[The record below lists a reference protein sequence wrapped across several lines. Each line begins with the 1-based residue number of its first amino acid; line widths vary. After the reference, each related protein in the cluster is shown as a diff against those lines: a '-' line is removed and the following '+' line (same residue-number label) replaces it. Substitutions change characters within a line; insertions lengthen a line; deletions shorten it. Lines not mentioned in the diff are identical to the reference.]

1 MNGSRIIFSRSNQS
15 NPPQTIQIKVT
26 EDDINGY
33 ISLLEQM
40 KNNDKKNNSELMAKL
55 DLDCLENRIK
65 TALIFSEII
74 LKLGVDNSI
83 INLSL
88 KWICKIFTSQSSVS
102 QNGILQKWST
112 CDPETKEKI
121 KDAIFKGLS
130 FNDPRILSLTSLAL
144 SSLLNVDKTQSDI
157 LTKLHEIYENQSSSN
172 QSSSKNA

>member
-88 KWICKIFTSQSSVS
+88 K
-102 QNGILQKWST
+102 
-112 CDPETKEKI
+112 
-121 KDAIFKGLS
+121 
-130 FNDPRILSLTSLAL
+130 
-144 SSLLNVDKTQSDI
+144 
-157 LTKLHEIYENQSSSN
+157 
-172 QSSSKNA
+172 